1 MESLVKHKPFLII
14 LSFFLLGWLIATPS
28 GLLGKA
34 DAIGYAVC
42 HRLDIRS
49 FHLGV
54 RQLPLCARC
63 TGLYLGAIIG
73 VLFQLF
79 NRERR
84 AGKPSKLIIFIL
96 ILFGVTYFFDGF
108 NSYIHLFPI
117 DPKFYLYE
125 PNNVLRIFTGAGMGL
140 SISFVLI
147 PVFHQT
153 MWKKWSPTPS
163 IETSRFLMVLG
174 ITGVIN
180 ILVISENPLILYPV
194 ALLSAFSVILI
205 LTIVYSLMWVLLV
218 GLENHFYSYRSMTF
232 VVLVGFLTAMVQITL
247 FDFVRYYFTGTWE
260 GFFFH

>member
-1 MESLVKHKPFLII
+1 MKLQNNIRNWFLENPIKHKTFLITM
-14 LSFFLLGWLIATPS
+14 FLFLVGWLIATPS

-42 HRLDIRS
+42 HRIDIRS
-49 FHLGV
+49 FHLGI

-79 NRERR
+79 HRERK

-96 ILFGVTYFFDGF
+96 ILFVVTYFFDGF

-125 PNNVLRIFTGAGMGL
+125 PNNVLRIFTGSGMGL

-153 MWKKWSPTPS
+153 MWKKWSPNSS
-163 IETSRFLMVLG
+163 IETNNQFFWVLG
-174 ITGVIN
+174 IAGAIN
-180 ILVISENPLILYPV
+180 ILVISENPLILYPLASHSISV
-194 ALLSAFSVILI
+194 NQLNFLLSKSPIPIACANIKVLGSVL
-205 LTIVYSLMWVLLV
+205 
-218 GLENHFYSYRSMTF
+218 
-232 VVLVGFLTAMVQITL
+232 
-247 FDFVRYYFTGTWE
+247 
-260 GFFFH
+260 